1 MDYNQIKTF
10 NEKKDFLLLTLI
22 IFSFNN
28 QIRFNGNNEFN
39 MPVGKRDF
47 NTSTMK
53 NVKEFAII
61 LKNNNIE
68 IMNVDFMKIKI
79 DNLIDPFVYC
89 DPPYILGNAAY
100 NENNGWTEKDELKL
114 LKYLK
119 KLDEKGIP
127 FALSNVVEHKGMTHQ
142 ILKDWVEEN
151 YFNIIYIKSN
161 YSNSNYQVKD
171 KDSVTREVLIT
182 NY

>member
-1 MDYNQIKTF
+1 
-10 NEKKDFLLLTLI
+10 
-22 IFSFNN
+22 
-28 QIRFNGNNEFN
+28 
-39 MPVGKRDF
+39 
-47 NTSTMK
+47 
-53 NVKEFAII
+53 
-61 LKNNNIE
+61 
-68 IMNVDFMKIKI
+68 MKIKI